1 MPRLRPARDA
11 RDARDARAARNAR
24 PVRRLITVAGSL
36 AGTAALAAALS
47 GCVPN
52 QAAATDEAIAVTLD
66 DGKCTVSTDTAK
78 AGPITFQVTNT
89 GSDVNEFEL
98 LATDKLRI
106 VGEKENIGPGTT
118 VNYVVQLAEGD
129 YFSACRKGMVGQPT
143 NVAAFT
149 VTKGTGKQASESES
163 KQVDEAVANYTG
175 YVRDQAGA
183 LLTATKTFAAA
194 YSSGD
199 TAAARAQ
206 YAPTRSFYERIE
218 PTAEQFGDLDPAL
231 DLRETDLE
239 QGQDWTGWH
248 RIEKDLW
255 APAGYTP
262 ADAATRSELADKLV
276 ADTQKLYDLVRAK
289 DFSLTIDQISN
300 GAIGLMEEVA
310 SSKITGEEEA
320 FSHTDLED
328 FQANLEGAQVAYG
341 VVRDIAEKKGTSGKD
356 VVAKLDSEFATIA
369 ATLAKYK
376 SGDGFVSYTELAT
389 DQVKE
394 LSDQVNALS
403 EPLSRLTSI
412 IVK

>member
-1 MPRLRPARDA
+1 MPRLRPIAT
-11 RDARDARAARNAR
+11 AAGA
-24 PVRRLITVAGSL
+24 L
-36 AGTAALAAALS
+36 AGAAALALALT

-52 QAAATDEAIAVTLD
+52 KADATAEAIAVTLTD
-66 DGKCTVSTDTAK
+66 TSCTVSTDTAK
-78 AGPITFQVTNT
+78 AGPITFQVTNS

-129 YFSACRKGMVGQPT
+129 YFSACRKGMVGQPDH
-143 NVAAFT
+143 VAAFT
-149 VTKGTGKQASESES
+149 VTKGSGTTVSQSEGKQVA
-163 KQVDEAVANYTG
+163 QAVGNYTG
-175 YVRDQAGA
+175 YVKDQSGA

-194 YSSGD
+194 YTAGD
-199 TAAARAQ
+199 LDAARAQ
-206 YAPTRSFYERIE
+206 YASTRSFYERIE

-231 DLRETDLE
+231 DLREADLE
-239 QGQDWTGWH
+239 QGQEWTGWH

-262 ADAATRSELADKLV
+262 ADAATRAQLADKLV
-276 ADTQKLYDLVRAK
+276 ADTQKLYDLVHAK
-289 DFSLTIDQISN
+289 DFALTIDQISN

-310 SSKITGEEEA
+310 GSKITGEEEA
-320 FSHTDLED
+320 FSHTDLQD
-328 FQANLEGAQVAYG
+328 FQGNLEGADVAYG
-341 VVRDIAEKKGTSGKD
+341 VVRDIAAAKGSAGKD
-356 VVAKLDSEFATIA
+356 VVTKLDAEFDRVA
-369 ATLAKYK
+369 ATLAQYRK
-376 SGDGFVSYTELAT
+376 GDGFVAYTELTT

>member
-1 MPRLRPARDA
+1 MPRLRPL
-11 RDARDARAARNAR
+11 AAVTASF
-24 PVRRLITVAGSL
+24 AG
-36 AGTAALAAALS
+36 AAALAVALT

-52 QAAATDEAIAVTLD
+52 KADATAEAIAVSLSDTT
-66 DGKCTVSTDTAK
+66 CTVSTNTAK

-143 NVAAFT
+143 HVAAFT
-149 VTKGTGKQASESES
+149 VTAGSGKTVSQSES
-163 KQVDEAVANYTG
+163 KQVAQAVSNYTG
-175 YVRDQAGA
+175 YVKDQAGA

-194 YSSGD
+194 YAAGD
-199 TAAARAQ
+199 ADAARAQ
-206 YAPTRSFYERIE
+206 YAAARANYERIE

-231 DLRETDLE
+231 DLREADLE
-239 QGQDWTGWH
+239 QGQEWTGWH

-255 APAGYTP
+255 APAGYTA
-262 ADAATRSELADKLV
+262 ADAATRTQLADKLV
-276 ADTQKLYDLVRAK
+276 ADTQKLYDLVHAK
-289 DFSLTIDQISN
+289 DFTLTIDQISN

-310 SSKITGEEEA
+310 GSKITGEEEA
-320 FSHTDLED
+320 FSHTDLQD

-341 VVRDIAEKKGTSGKD
+341 VVRDIAAAKGSNGTD
-356 VVAKLDSEFATIA
+356 VVSKLDTEFAAIA
-369 ATLAKYK
+369 ATLARYK
-376 SGDGFVSYTELAT
+376 SGDGFVSYTQLST

>member
-1 MPRLRPARDA
+1 MPRLRPL
-11 RDARDARAARNAR
+11 AA
-24 PVRRLITVAGSL
+24 VTGSL
-36 AGTAALAAALS
+36 AGAAALALALT

-52 QAAATDEAIAVTLD
+52 KADATAEAIAVTLS
-66 DGKCTVSTDTAK
+66 DGKCTVSTNTAE

-98 LATDKLRI
+98 LAEDKLRI

-129 YFSACRKGMVGQPT
+129 YFSACRKGMVGDPAH
-143 NVAAFT
+143 VAAFT
-149 VTKGTGKQASESES
+149 VTKGSGRTVSQSENA
-163 KQVDEAVANYTG
+163 QVSQAVANYTG
-175 YVRDQAGA
+175 YVKDQAGA
-183 LLTATKTFAAA
+183 LLTATKSFAAA
-194 YSSGD
+194 YSGGD
-199 TAAARAQ
+199 LAAARAQ
-206 YAPTRSFYERIE
+206 YASARSYYERIE

-231 DLRETDLE
+231 DLREADLA
-239 QGQDWTGWH
+239 QGQQWTGWH

-262 ADAATRSELADKLV
+262 ADAATRTQLADQLV
-276 ADTQKLYDLVRAK
+276 SDTQKLYDLVHAK
-289 DFSLTIDQISN
+289 DFTLTIDQISN

-310 SSKITGEEEA
+310 GSKITGEEEA
-320 FSHTDLED
+320 FSHTDLQD

-341 VVRDIAEKKGTSGKD
+341 VVRDIAAKKGSQGAD
-356 VVAKLDSEFATIA
+356 VVSKLDTEFTTIA
-369 ATLAKYK
+369 TTLAQYK
-376 SGDGFVSYTELAT
+376 SGDGFVGYTELST
-389 DQVKE
+389 DQVKQ